1 MIPFC
6 PAATPSRGSPPTGG
20 TTLGARGTGRGHV
33 LGGRSGYADRFRYR
47 FRHGT
52 VWHGVLTA
60 PCHRRRP
67 GQLPVRTRRFV

>member
-1 MIPFC
+1 MLEVSLVPEPVDVESLVGEAI
-6 PAATPSRGSPPTGG
+6 R
-20 TTLGARGTGRGHV
+20 LNQ
-33 LGGRSGYADRFRYR
+33 GYADRFRYR

-67 GQLPVRTRRFV
+67 GQPPVRTRRFV